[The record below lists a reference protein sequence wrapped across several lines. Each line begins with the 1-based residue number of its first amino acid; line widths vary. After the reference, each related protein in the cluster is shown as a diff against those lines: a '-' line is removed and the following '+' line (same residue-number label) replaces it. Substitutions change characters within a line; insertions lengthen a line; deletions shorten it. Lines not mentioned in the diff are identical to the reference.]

1 MNRTTMSLLA
11 VAVVGLVVGL
21 ILTTGSFHLKHGAA
35 ALYVVLPVAAIFFGL
50 FLMFRVF
57 ESESE
62 AFDREAAQS
71 RQRKPAKR

>member
-1 MNRTTMSLLA
+1 MSRTTMRLLV
-11 VAVVGLVVGL
+11 VAVLGLVAGL
-21 ILTTGSFHLKHGAA
+21 ILTTGSFHFKHGAA
-35 ALYVVLPVAAIFFGL
+35 VLYVVLPVASILFGL

-71 RQRKPAKR
+71 RSRKPAKR